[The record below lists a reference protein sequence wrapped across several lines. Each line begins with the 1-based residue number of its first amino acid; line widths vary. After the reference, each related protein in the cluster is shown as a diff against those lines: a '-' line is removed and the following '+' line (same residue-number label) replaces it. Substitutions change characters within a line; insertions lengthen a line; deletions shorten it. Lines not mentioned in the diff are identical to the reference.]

1 MVFNVL
7 TGVERIDIDRVNVYP
22 NPATAY
28 INVEG
33 MVDNLV
39 LYDING
45 RVVAETTA
53 RTLDVSTLS
62 PGNYL
67 LQISN
72 AEEVRTV
79 KVLIVR

>member
-1 MVFNVL
+1 
-7 TGVERIDIDRVNVYP
+7 
-22 NPATAY
+22 
-28 INVEG
+28 